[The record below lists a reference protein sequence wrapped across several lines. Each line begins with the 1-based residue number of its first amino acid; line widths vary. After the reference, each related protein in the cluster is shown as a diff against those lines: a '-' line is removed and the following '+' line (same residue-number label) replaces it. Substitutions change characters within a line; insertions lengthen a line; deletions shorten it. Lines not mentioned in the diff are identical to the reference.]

1 MYNSKPTDRFEDLE
15 PQCFRNICYFT
26 IFWGIYVTF
35 KAPKRSD
42 KRPQKGIID
51 WKFTNHVRST
61 TQSAFDH
68 LLGLHWSLSRHF
80 QWKSPYISHFWTKI
94 GTLRAQSR
102 VEILKIDQDVIDNTC
117 ITISN
122 QRIGFICGLWTL
134 SRRISVKFV
143 IFPDFTPFMRPFRPQ
158 KGLIKG
164 PKMEKSIESSRT
176 TSFPHFKLVWMISL
190 GSVGPWAAYFN
201 EISYIF
207 VIFGPDLGP
216 TGPTFLK
223 FDRNRSRGYR
233 ECLTFIGTYS
243 EYI

>member
-1 MYNSKPTDRFEDLE
+1 M
-15 PQCFRNICYFT
+15 IC
-26 IFWGIYVTF
+26 
-35 KAPKRSD
+35 
-42 KRPQKGIID
+42 
-51 WKFTNHVRST
+51 
-61 TQSAFDH
+61 
-68 LLGLHWSLSRHF
+68 
-80 QWKSPYISHFWTKI
+80 
-94 GTLRAQSR
+94 
-102 VEILKIDQDVIDNTC
+102 NTC
-117 ITISN
+117 CTISN

-134 SRRISVKFV
+134 SRQISVKFV

-207 VIFGPDLGP
+207 VIFGPDIGP
-216 TGPTFLK
+216 TGPAFLK

-233 ECLTFIGTYS
+233 ECLTFSGTYS
-243 EYI
+243 EYLLTQFLTDMYCLWVSIRANYDYFKAKSADFKVVGPARRIFGGPIRLGWKGWL